1 MIVWSG
7 ATFILRWSCFIRGS
21 SVFMLN
27 RNMIFQG
34 FPSSHL
40 QLIEGFRVGLILHSL
55 FPPHFSITAHHF
67 DFPILQQ
74 NSFLHPSIIR
84 WYLNCLSCWADIF
97 PTSIFHLLGPP
108 SSLSSQQSIQKVPFL
123 TKSWREGKCF
133 LLFWT
138 SMTCGWHQQAGGE
151 ATTGCL
157 IWSLSPQ
164 PTTSAAPQRGRLQPP
179 PLVKHHPLSDWPT
192 NLVERLLLFY
202 SWPSLPQYLSPFPTP
217 SFLSFLKKKNNF

>member
-1 MIVWSG
+1 MERGWCLELNDLWPKKICRPKMIVWSG

-34 FPSSHL
+34 FPCSHL

-84 WYLNCLSCWADIF
+84 WCLNCLSCWADIF

-123 TKSWREGKCF
+123 TKSWREGKLADFFVSCCF
-133 LLFWT
+133 RPVWLVVDASRPEEKQRL
-138 SMTCGWHQQAGGE
+138 A
-151 ATTGCL
+151 A
-157 IWSLSPQ
+157 WSD
-164 PTTSAAPQRGRLQPP
+164 A
-179 PLVKHHPLSDWPT
+179 
-192 NLVERLLLFY
+192 
-202 SWPSLPQYLSPFPTP
+202 SLPNQPLQQLHKEAAYNHL
-217 SFLSFLKKKNNF
+217 LW

>member
-1 MIVWSG
+1 MERGRCLELNDLWPKKICRPMMIVWSG

-34 FPSSHL
+34 FPCSHL

-123 TKSWREGKCF
+123 TKSWREGKLDDFFVSCCF
-133 LLFWT
+133 GPVWLVVDASKPEEKQRL
-138 SMTCGWHQQAGGE
+138 A
-151 ATTGCL
+151 A
-157 IWSLSPQ
+157 WSD
-164 PTTSAAPQRGRLQPP
+164 A
-179 PLVKHHPLSDWPT
+179 
-192 NLVERLLLFY
+192 
-202 SWPSLPQYLSPFPTP
+202 SLPNQPLDKEAAYNHL
-217 SFLSFLKKKNNF
+217 LW